1 MPIFVVTSAAF
12 QSDQNKN
19 KTLHNWM
26 IGTYMSYYLQ
36 EEVFWQIRLE
46 AREAHKICP
55 FILIRLLP
63 FT

>member
-1 MPIFVVTSAAF
+1 MVIHTVATYVL
-12 QSDQNKN
+12 DY
-19 KTLHNWM
+19 LHEQLF
-26 IGTYMSYYLQ
+26 G
-36 EEVFWQIRLE
+36 QILLE